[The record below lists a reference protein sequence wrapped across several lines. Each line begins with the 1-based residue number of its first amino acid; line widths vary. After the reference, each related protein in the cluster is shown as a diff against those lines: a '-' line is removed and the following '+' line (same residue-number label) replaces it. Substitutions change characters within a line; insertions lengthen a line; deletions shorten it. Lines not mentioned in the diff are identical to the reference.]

1 MHAFIATVPFTIL
14 EAVTYVIGYDLKE
27 ADLYLVKVFKNA
39 EEVGQR
45 IRATHI
51 FKNVYVV
58 EDVLLTY
65 PITVKKCVNVVKNSR
80 SILKLMKR
88 HRYEC
93 IYYNN
98 SGWLINSIFYTGALK
113 GNKQVKNIFLEHGYY
128 SYTND
133 YADKSWKLRL
143 LIRMVGL
150 KCMDGSMIDEFYAFH
165 PELIDVRYDGELK
178 KMPNIDKNN
187 SRLVNAVNEIF
198 GYDREQDEFLSKDI
212 IVLEQGPQKFEFDK
226 DAFWKKVFQV
236 IDRDRT
242 IIKPHPRQKEST
254 LYDMGA
260 SICKNH
266 TTPWEVEIMNID
278 ADSKYQIT
286 IFSSSCVS
294 PKLLFDEEPT
304 VILLF
309 KLLPVDMSVWD
320 QKLLDFSEKLGNQY
334 RTKERY
340 FVPETFEEFEQ
351 YCMNHGITKLEK

>member
-14 EAVTYVIGYDLKE
+14 EAVNFVISQDIRD
-27 ADLYLVKVFKNA
+27 ADIYLVKVFENA

-45 IRATHI
+45 IRNTKV
-51 FKNVYVV
+51 FRNVYVV

-65 PITVKKCVNVVKNSR
+65 PITMKKCMNVVKNSR
-80 SILKLMKR
+80 SILRLMREHQYK
-88 HRYEC
+88 YV
-93 IYYNN
+93 YYNN

-113 GNKQVKNIFLEHGYY
+113 RNKDVKNIFLEHGYY

-133 YADKSWKLRL
+133 YADKSWRLRM
-143 LIRMVGL
+143 LIHMVGL

-165 PELIDVRYDGELK
+165 PELIDVRYDGTLK
-178 KMPNIDKNN
+178 KMPSVDKTNM
-187 SRLVNAVNEIF
+187 RLVNVINEIF
-198 GYDREQDEFLSKDI
+198 GYDKAQDEFVDKDI

-226 DAFWKKVFQV
+226 DAFWNKVFQI
-236 IDRDRT
+236 IDKDRT
-242 IIKPHPRQKEST
+242 IIKPHPRQKKST
-254 LYDMGA
+254 LYDIGA
-260 SICKNH
+260 SICRNH

-278 ADSKYQIT
+278 AASKYQIT

-309 KLLPVDMSVWD
+309 KLLPVDTSVWD

-334 RTKERY
+334 RMKEKY

-351 YCMNHGITKLEK
+351 YCMDHGIVKLEK